1 MGIVIE
7 NVHAF
12 QSADNGLCYIFF
24 TELAKFAGFEA
35 RRFHVSSKTAHP
47 YLVRNRMVIQLWN
60 PCCYESISNHELR
73 VLQVIHSRILPPL
86 SKAICMDDPSTTHG
100 EFWTDDIRK
109 GLKTFKPDSVVPTPT
124 TLYGVTSM
132 TTHCLSW
139 GLQLGDGRI
148 RFLSPQE
155 IAMAL
160 ALPPCLHFRSLA
172 EIPNVR
178 YDNKTGDR
186 GEIGRIANT
195 GTGNVYATAS
205 FVLRFM
211 VAAYTKSLCVTSLC
225 FSKGLQQLLACGTLG
240 LPVWLWSLRFLSLLG
255 VFNHL

>member
-1 MGIVIE
+1 MI
-7 NVHAF
+7 A
-12 QSADNGLCYIFF
+12 
-24 TELAKFAGFEA
+24 
-35 RRFHVSSKTAHP
+35 
-47 YLVRNRMVIQLWN
+47 QLWN
-60 PCCYESISNHELR
+60 PCCYESISNQELR
-73 VLQVIHSRILPPL
+73 VLQVIHSGNPPTLSQAIRI
-86 SKAICMDDPSTTHG
+86 DDPSTTHG
-100 EFWTDDIRK
+100 EFWTDDMRK
-109 GLKTFKPDSVVPTPT
+109 DLKMYKPDSVVPTPT
-124 TLYGVTSM
+124 TLYGGTSM

-160 ALPPCLHFRSLA
+160 ALPPCLLFRSLA

-211 VAAYTKSLCVTSLC
+211 VAAYTKSLCALDGNFPLFFSK
-225 FSKGLQQLLACGTLG
+225 FSKGLQQLLACRTLG
-240 LPVWLWSLRFLSLLG
+240 LPVWLWRLRFLSLLG